1 MDGIWA
7 IVQSGLLN
15 LGYVALGILIY
26 RALILYGNRSG
37 ATGESFTLH
46 DWMDSIGGQK
56 GQPASQVGQ
65 AIVVAGI
72 LIAGALV
79 IAAFVRG

>member
-1 MDGIWA
+1 MDDLWA
-7 IVQSGLLN
+7 ILQSGALN
-15 LGYVALGILIY
+15 LAYVVLGVLLY
-26 RALILYGNRSG
+26 RGLVLYGNRSG

-46 DWMDSIGGQK
+46 GWMDSIAGLK
-56 GQPASQVGQ
+56 GQPANQVGQ
-65 AIVVAGI
+65 AIVVAGL